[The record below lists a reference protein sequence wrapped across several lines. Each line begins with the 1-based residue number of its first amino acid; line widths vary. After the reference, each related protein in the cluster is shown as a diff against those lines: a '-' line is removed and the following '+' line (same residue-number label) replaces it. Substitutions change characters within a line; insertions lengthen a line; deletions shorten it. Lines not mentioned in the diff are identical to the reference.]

1 MKKKEGCDLI
11 LFPFNFPTS
20 FLCLSSLIPTLL
32 SLPTWPM
39 PQLTLP
45 SKKRSGGV
53 DDVVEG
59 NHDAKKAS
67 LMRSTSPWIDRDA
80 SLANMSHEFEEHSGV
95 NMSTEGCS
103 VLVTKS
109 WKWERKRISLLLQL
123 CHRVLD
129 ENVFNAN
136 ENILMETLKT
146 SKWHFQIL
154 THFLKCFLKIFL
166 RK

>member
-1 MKKKEGCDLI
+1 
-11 LFPFNFPTS
+11 
-20 FLCLSSLIPTLL
+20 
-32 SLPTWPM
+32 M

-67 LMRSTSPWIDRDA
+67 LMRSTSPWIDPDA

-95 NMSTEGCS
+95 NMSTEVSATFTVMELEIMKPMFAGKLSPDCIPYQGCS

-109 WKWERKRISLLLQL
+109 
-123 CHRVLD
+123 
-129 ENVFNAN
+129 
-136 ENILMETLKT
+136 
-146 SKWHFQIL
+146 
-154 THFLKCFLKIFL
+154 
-166 RK
+166 